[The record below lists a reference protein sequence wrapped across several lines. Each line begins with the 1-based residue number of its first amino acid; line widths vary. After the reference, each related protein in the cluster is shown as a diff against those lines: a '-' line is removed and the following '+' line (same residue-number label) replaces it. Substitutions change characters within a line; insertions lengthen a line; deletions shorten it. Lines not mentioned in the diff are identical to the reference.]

1 MGAAEF
7 EAVHNVERALRAG
20 SVHQIIPAAE
30 LRLRI
35 IAAVERAMA
44 RMSNAS
50 AAEPVG
56 QVRAGNVPTC
66 GPQSSRTGD
75 DEAQQLQIRNDHRTY
90 LYRGP
95 KLDNGDSTRPR
106 ARDWVASERA
116 CPEFQDD
123 PTVRTGVLRQ
133 GPSRR
138 QLPGELM

>member
-1 MGAAEF
+1 
-7 EAVHNVERALRAG
+7 
-20 SVHQIIPAAE
+20 
-30 LRLRI
+30 
-35 IAAVERAMA
+35 MA

-56 QVRAGNVPTC
+56 RVRAGNVPTC

-116 CPEFQDD
+116 CPDFQDD
-123 PTVRTGVLRQ
+123 LLLELEYSDRA
-133 GPSRR
+133 RR
-138 QLPGELM
+138 GDNYPGELM